1 MSVYSRGWNEFG
13 RSESPDTKY
22 GKDMLVKN
30 LFCFCWASV
39 SLSLV
44 LPHTPYVLMQDMQ
57 VSREDVSMESRSI
70 SVPTLKAQPGNS
82 ELCSWF
88 DPENASIANLAK
100 L

>member
-1 MSVYSRGWNEFG
+1 
-13 RSESPDTKY
+13 
-22 GKDMLVKN
+22 
-30 LFCFCWASV
+30 
-39 SLSLV
+39 
-44 LPHTPYVLMQDMQ
+44 MQDMQ